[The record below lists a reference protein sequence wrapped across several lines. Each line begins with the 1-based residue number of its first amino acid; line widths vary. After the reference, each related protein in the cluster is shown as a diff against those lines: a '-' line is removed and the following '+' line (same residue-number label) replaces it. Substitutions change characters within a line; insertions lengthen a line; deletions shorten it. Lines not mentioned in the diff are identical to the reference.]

1 MRIHLTHHC
10 TFVFVSPHRQLRL
23 SLTTAHLYLCLPT
36 DNFDSHSPLH
46 ICICV
51 SLQTTSTLTH
61 HCTFVFVSPHRQ
73 LRLSLTT
80 AHLYLCLPTDN
91 FDSHNAQRMACHN
104 KAECYGRG
112 PAGVA
117 DNVPFAWDE
126 GDVQIGPGTSEP
138 HTDRLAL
145 HQRRSSIFMIT
156 ISTRTHHLSG
166 RL

>member
-1 MRIHLTHHC
+1 
-10 TFVFVSPHRQLRL
+10 VQLRL
-23 SLTTAHLYLCLPT
+23 FVVGVSIDVNTRLQTLAHTSCARSFQHAHL
-36 DNFDSHSPLH
+36 SHTPPC

-51 SLQTTSTLTH
+51 S
-61 HCTFVFVSPHRQ
+61 PH
-73 LRLSLTT
+73 TT
-80 AHLYLCLPTDN
+80 AHSCLCLPTDN

-126 GDVQIGPGTSEP
+126 GDVQIGPGASEP

-166 RL
+166 HL